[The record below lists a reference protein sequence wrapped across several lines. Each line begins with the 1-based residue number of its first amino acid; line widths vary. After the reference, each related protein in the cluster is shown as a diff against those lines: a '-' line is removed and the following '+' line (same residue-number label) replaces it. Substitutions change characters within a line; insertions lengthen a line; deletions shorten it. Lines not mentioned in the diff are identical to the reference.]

1 MSTNQKVN
9 RMEQQVA
16 DQAMADG
23 LTKHAKTLPSFLLG
37 STSVQTTDVIT
48 ALNTRITT
56 ASTVDSTRA
65 TWQAAILT
73 DKNERA
79 KTKSLVS
86 GVRQALTVMFA
97 GSVETLADFG
107 LKPRK
112 TPATRTPEEKVA
124 AVAKA
129 KATRAARHTM
139 GTKQKAAITGTA
151 SKAAPATPPPAT
163 APVVAPS
170 GTTTAAPH
178 PQS

>member
-1 MSTNQKVN
+1 MSTNQKLN
-9 RMEQQVA
+9 RMERQVA
-16 DQAMADG
+16 DQAMPDG

-37 STSVQTTDVIT
+37 STSVQTTDVVT
-48 ALNTRITT
+48 ALTSRMTT

-65 TWQAAILT
+65 TWKAAVLA

-79 KTKSLVS
+79 KTKALVS
-86 GVRQALTVMFA
+86 GVRQALEVMFA

-112 TPATRTPEEKVA
+112 IPAPLTPEEKVA

-139 GTKQKAAITGTA
+139 GKKQKAGITGTA
-151 SKAAPATPPPAT
+151 PQAAPATPPPAT

-170 GTTTAAPH
+170 GTATAAPH